1 MVIYQ
6 IKNRINNKIYI
17 GSAVRYL
24 RRFNTHKTHLRKNV
38 HGNQHLQNAWNK
50 FGEKA
55 FKFEI
60 LEFVNDETKLIER
73 EQYWIDLKKSCHRT
87 FGYNIV
93 AIAASNLGMTFKNN
107 RKQTKYTPSE
117 ELRKLYS
124 NLKKGNQYKR
134 DKNKWPHEK
143 GSLCKCK
150 ECKAKKNERVRIWQ
164 ANRANYV
171 VIDGRIC
178 NLNGRAA
185 RAARAIA
192 GRSS

>member
-1 MVIYQ
+1 M
-6 IKNRINNKIYI
+6 YI

-24 RRFNTHKTHLRKNV
+24 RRCNNHKTLLRKNI

-60 LEFVNDETKLIER
+60 LEFVNDERKLIER

-93 AIAASNLGMTFKNN
+93 AIAASNLGITFKNN
-107 RKQTKYTPSE
+107 RKPTKYKHSE
-117 ELRKLYS
+117 ETKAMYS
-124 NLKKGNQYKR
+124 KVRMGNQHSRKK
-134 DKNKWPHEK
+134 DKWPHEK
-143 GSLCKCK
+143 GSLCKCE
-150 ECKAKKNERVRIWQ
+150 ECRAKKNERVRIWQ
-164 ANRANYV
+164 ANRANHV
-171 VIDGRIC
+171 VINGRIC

-185 RAARAIA
+185 RMNLKE
-192 GRSS
+192 